1 MDRAQPNLSP
11 VDCQGFKPNGT
22 RIAIMKEYFELDGWK
37 AADDIDGTIGS
48 WVNKS
53 KYIIRVH
60 WDGDKLSQ
68 ASD

>member
-1 MDRAQPNLSP
+1 
-11 VDCQGFKPNGT
+11 
-22 RIAIMKEYFELDGWK
+22 MKEYFELDGWK